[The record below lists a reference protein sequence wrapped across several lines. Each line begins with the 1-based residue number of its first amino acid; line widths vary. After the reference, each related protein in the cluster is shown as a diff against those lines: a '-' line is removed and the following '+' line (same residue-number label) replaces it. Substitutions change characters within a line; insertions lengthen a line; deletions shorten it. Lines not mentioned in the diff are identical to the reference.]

1 MSDPKREQPKA
12 FPGKLSAPKDP
23 EEIRAAVVTRLL
35 QISRSPRPKS
45 SECLQPTPEA
55 AQSRT
60 ARLRRK
66 QRVLIQKSKRLGGGA
81 NAASL

>member
-1 MSDPKREQPKA
+1 MTDSNRDQTQA
-12 FPGKLSAPKDP
+12 SAGKLSVPQDP

-35 QISRSPRPKS
+35 QISRSPRANP

-55 AQSRT
+55 AKSRR

-66 QRVLIQKSKRLGGGA
+66 QRILIQKSKRRGGA
-81 NAASL
+81 PPP